1 MKIHNPFPIIPGL
14 TKGSS
19 AGSPK
24 GAAEPFGALLKQRC
38 QETGASQPAGGGGG
52 GTVAPPELDLAGS
65 VLDCLERIAAQLGGG
80 ASPRELAASHEQL
93 ARQVAQLRQAA
104 EGLGG
109 EAGQLKD
116 LLSETAAL
124 GYVQLWRFEQGDLF

>member
-38 QETGASQPAGGGGG
+38 QETGASQPTGGGGG
-52 GTVAPPELDLAGS
+52 GTTTPELDLAGS

-80 ASPRELAASHEQL
+80 ASARDLAASHEQL

-104 EGLGG
+104 EGLKEKG
-109 EAGQLKD
+109 GQLKD

>member
-14 TKGSS
+14 TRGSAAGSS
-19 AGSPK
+19 Q

-52 GTVAPPELDLAGS
+52 GTTTPELDLAGS

-93 ARQVAQLRQAA
+93 ARQVAQLRQVA
-104 EGLGG
+104 EGLKGKG
-109 EAGQLKD
+109 GQLKD

>member
-1 MKIHNPFPIIPGL
+1 MKILNPFPIIPGL

-52 GTVAPPELDLAGS
+52 ETTTPELDLAGS

-80 ASPRELAASHEQL
+80 ASARDLAASHEQL

-104 EGLGG
+104 EGLKEKG
-109 EAGQLKD
+109 GQLKD